1 MSKLN
6 IMAKYYLKNKLYV
19 YLPIILVF
27 MKNRLKSIPF
37 KLPLLAWK
45 NKSLVTIVAF
55 LIFLCFFDK
64 YNLRTQ
70 YKIYSTLLN
79 MKDQKANYIHLIAEA
94 KQDKFDLE
102 QNYER
107 FAREKYFMSRLD
119 EDVFIIETKKIIKK

>member
-55 LIFLCFFDK
+55 LVFLCFFDK

-79 MKDQKANYIHLIAEA
+79 MQDQKANYIHLIAEA

>member
-1 MSKLN
+1 
-6 IMAKYYLKNKLYV
+6 MAKYYLKNKLYV

-55 LIFLCFFDK
+55 LVFLCFFDK

-79 MKDQKANYIHLIAEA
+79 MQDQKANYIHLIAEA

>member
-1 MSKLN
+1 
-6 IMAKYYLKNKLYV
+6 MAKYYLKNKLYV

-79 MKDQKANYIHLIAEA
+79 MQDQKANYIHLIAEA

>member
-1 MSKLN
+1 
-6 IMAKYYLKNKLYV
+6 MAKYYLKNRLYV

-79 MKDQKANYIHLIAEA
+79 MQDQKANYIHLIAEA

>member
-1 MSKLN
+1 
-6 IMAKYYLKNKLYV
+6 MAKYYLKNKLYV

-79 MKDQKANYIHLIAEA
+79 MQDQKANYIHLIAEA

-119 EDVFIIETKKIIKK
+119 EDVFIIETKEIIKK

>member
-1 MSKLN
+1 MSKPN

-79 MKDQKANYIHLIAEA
+79 MQDQKANYIHLIAEA
-94 KQDKFDLE
+94 
-102 QNYER
+102 
-107 FAREKYFMSRLD
+107 
-119 EDVFIIETKKIIKK
+119 TPG

>member
-1 MSKLN
+1 VSKLN

-79 MKDQKANYIHLIAEA
+79 MQDQKANYIHLIAEA

>member
-1 MSKLN
+1 
-6 IMAKYYLKNKLYV
+6 MAKYYLKNKLYV

-79 MKDQKANYIHLIAEA
+79 MEDQKANYIHLIAEA

>member
-1 MSKLN
+1 MNKLN

-27 MKNRLKSIPF
+27 MKNKFKSIPF

-79 MKDQKANYIHLIAEA
+79 MQDQKANYIHLIAEA

>member
-1 MSKLN
+1 MNKLN

-27 MKNRLKSIPF
+27 MKNKLKSIPF

-79 MKDQKANYIHLIAEA
+79 MQDQKANYIHLIAEA

>member
-79 MKDQKANYIHLIAEA
+79 MQDQKANYIHLIAEA

>member
-1 MSKLN
+1 MSKPN
-6 IMAKYYLKNKLYV
+6 IMAKYYLKNKLFV

-55 LIFLCFFDK
+55 LVFLCFFDK

-79 MKDQKANYIHLIAEA
+79 MQDQKANYIHLIAEA

>member
-1 MSKLN
+1 
-6 IMAKYYLKNKLYV
+6 MAKYYLKNKLYV

-55 LIFLCFFDK
+55 LIFLWFFDK

-79 MKDQKANYIHLIAEA
+79 MQDQKANYIHLIAEA

>member
-1 MSKLN
+1 MSKPN

-79 MKDQKANYIHLIAEA
+79 MEDQKANYIHLIAEA

>member
-1 MSKLN
+1 
-6 IMAKYYLKNKLYV
+6 
-19 YLPIILVF
+19 LPIILVF
-27 MKNRLKSIPF
+27 MKNKLKSIPF

-79 MKDQKANYIHLIAEA
+79 MQDQKANYIHLIAEA

>member
-1 MSKLN
+1 MSKPN

-79 MKDQKANYIHLIAEA
+79 MQDQKANYIHLIAEA

>member
-1 MSKLN
+1 MSKPN

-64 YNLRTQ
+64 YNLRIQ

-79 MKDQKANYIHLIAEA
+79 MQDQKANYIHLIAEA

>member
-1 MSKLN
+1 
-6 IMAKYYLKNKLYV
+6 MAKYYLKNKLYV

-27 MKNRLKSIPF
+27 MKNKLKSIPF

-79 MKDQKANYIHLIAEA
+79 MQDQKANYIHLIAEA